1 MHATSEGVLQ
11 TATPQQ
17 LQRSLGRSVPRDVEW
32 VVIDSLKG
40 GSGQAFDW
48 TALHV
53 PADLSTNG
61 WLLAGGL
68 TPANVAEA
76 CRLAAPTGVD
86 VSSGVADASGIAKD
100 PAAISAFV
108 KAAKSARVHEQ
119 VD

>member
-1 MHATSEGVLQ
+1 MHNGLLVA
-11 TATPQQ
+11 
-17 LQRSLGRSVPRDVEW
+17 RDVDW

-40 GSGQAFDW
+40 GSGEAFDW
-48 TALHV
+48 TALNV
-53 PADLSTNG
+53 PTDLSING

-68 TPANVAEA
+68 NPANVAEA

-108 KAAKSARVHEQ
+108 KAAKSARSREPTLQH
-119 VD
+119 